1 MADTRKW
8 IKISL
13 DLPMHPKMLAVSVP
27 ARWLFMEMLCYCS
40 EYMTD
45 GVVPEVVAKR
55 LATNTA
61 SDTLSGLQSIMLSK
75 QLSKKAS
82 KMLSDL
88 LNAGLTELAEHLLN
102 ELKSNGDPA
111 TLIYENGA
119 YLIHDYL
126 DHQASR
132 KDIIALQERGRK
144 MAQARWGKKTDTKSN
159 ASSNAS
165 SNAQSNASS
174 NASSNAQ
181 SNAVSNAK
189 SNTDKD
195 KDIDN
200 YPPTPNGV
208 SPQGGKRA
216 TQKKPRKTSRLKPLP
231 PDWAPN
237 PTHARIALETG
248 VNLDTEAEK
257 FRDYLKASGK
267 TYVDHDAAF
276 RNWLRSP
283 YRNNAGH
290 AAPRYR
296 TQADQIERMFQVA
309 AASDAA
315 DQAAQ
320 DTAEIFTLPAPT
332 GGDAA

>member
-27 ARWLFMEMLCYCS
+27 ARWLFLEMLCYCS

-55 LATNTA
+55 LAANTA
-61 SDTLSGLQSIMLSK
+61 SDTLSNLLSIMLSNMPSTE
-75 QLSKKAS
+75 LSKELS
-82 KMLSDL
+82 KMLSTVLDACLPDL
-88 LNAGLTELAEHLLN
+88 ANQLLEELT
-102 ELKSNGDPA
+102 SNGDPA
-111 TLIYENGA
+111 TLSRDGDA
-119 YLIHDYL
+119 YIIHDYL

-132 KDIIALQERGRK
+132 KDVLARRKHLREAGRRGGLAK
-144 MAQARWGKKTDTKSN
+144 AKQ
-159 ASSNAS
+159 
-165 SNAQSNASS
+165 
-174 NASSNAQ
+174 
-181 SNAVSNAK
+181 NAK
-189 SNTDKD
+189 QDAKQNPSKMLSKTLSKGSSKNVADKD

-208 SPQGGKRA
+208 SPQGGKSER
-216 TQKKPRKTSRLKPLP
+216 KKPRKTSRPQPLP
-231 PDWAPN
+231 PDWVPN
-237 PTHARIALETG
+237 PTHARIALEVG
-248 VNLDTEAEK
+248 VDLDGEAEK

-283 YRNNAGH
+283 YRNNAVH
-290 AAPRYR
+290 ATPRYR
-296 TQADQIERMFQVA
+296 TQEDQIERMFQVA
-309 AASDAA
+309 AASDLA
-315 DQAAQ
+315 DQAAT
-320 DTAEIFTLPAPT
+320 DSAEIFTLPAPT

>member
-132 KDIIALQERGRK
+132 KDIIARQERLREAGRRGGLAK
-144 MAQARWGKKTDTKSN
+144 AKQ
-159 ASSNAS
+159 
-165 SNAQSNASS
+165 
-174 NASSNAQ
+174 
-181 SNAVSNAK
+181 NAK
-189 SNTDKD
+189 QDASKMLSKGSSKNLADKD
-195 KDIDN
+195 KDIDISKEKI
-200 YPPTPNGV
+200 YKKETEPLPAKTR
-208 SPQGGKRA
+208 KRA
-216 TQKKPRKTSRLKPLP
+216 VPLP
-231 PDWAPN
+231 ADWKPN
-237 PTHARIALETG
+237 PTHARIALERG
-248 VNLDTEAEK
+248 IDLEAQAEK
-257 FRDYLKASGK
+257 FRDYARAHGKA
-267 TYVDHDAAF
+267 YRDWDAGF

-283 YRNNAGH
+283 YVKPENSSTHYVSQGERV
-290 AAPRYR
+290 
-296 TQADQIERMFQVA
+296 ERMFKA
-309 AASDAA
+309 AANRQATQQQTQTQE
-315 DQAAQ
+315 DQQ
-320 DTAEIFTLPAPT
+320 ESVFGFLTST

>member
-13 DLPMHPKMLAVSVP
+13 DLPMHPKMLAVSAP

-45 GVVPEVVAKR
+45 GVVPDTVAKR

-61 SDTLSGLQSIMLSK
+61 SDTLSGLQSVMLSK
-75 QLSKKAS
+75 ELSKKAS

-111 TLIYENGA
+111 TLSYENDA

-126 DHQASR
+126 EHQASR
-132 KDIIALQERGRK
+132 KDIIARHERLREAGRRGGLARGKQDAKRSASK
-144 MAQARWGKKTDTKSN
+144 MLSKGSSETQA
-159 ASSNAS
+159 
-165 SNAQSNASS
+165 
-174 NASSNAQ
+174 
-181 SNAVSNAK
+181 
-189 SNTDKD
+189 DKD
-195 KDIDN
+195 IDIDN

-216 TQKKPRKTSRLKPLP
+216 TQKKPRKISRPKPLP
-231 PDWAPN
+231 PDWKPN

-283 YRNNAGH
+283 YRNNAGKP
-290 AAPRYR
+290 ATRYR
-296 TQADQIERMFQVA
+296 TQADQLERMFQVA
-309 AASDAA
+309 VASDAA
-315 DQAAQ
+315 DQATTTA
-320 DTAEIFTLPAPT
+320 AEIFELPAPT

>member
-55 LATNTA
+55 LASNTA

-75 QLSKKAS
+75 ELSKKAS

-88 LNAGLTELAEHLLN
+88 LNAVLTELAEHLLN

-111 TLIYENGA
+111 TLSYENGA

-132 KDIIALQERGRK
+132 KDVLARQKRLREAGRRGGLAK
-144 MAQARWGKKTDTKSN
+144 AKQNAKHNAKQN
-159 ASSNAS
+159 ASKMLSKVS
-165 SNAQSNASS
+165 SKNVA
-174 NASSNAQ
+174 
-181 SNAVSNAK
+181 
-189 SNTDKD
+189 DKD

-208 SPQGGKRA
+208 SPQGGKSER
-216 TQKKPRKTSRLKPLP
+216 KKPRKTSRLQPLP
-231 PDWAPN
+231 PDWVPN
-237 PTHARIALETG
+237 PTHARIALEVG
-248 VNLDTEAEK
+248 VDLDGEAEK

-283 YRNNAGH
+283 YHNNAGH

-296 TQADQIERMFQVA
+296 NQEDQLERMFQVA
-309 AASDAA
+309 AASDLA
-315 DQAAQ
+315 DQATT
-320 DTAEIFTLPAPT
+320 DSAEIFTLPAPT

>member
-55 LATNTA
+55 LAANTA

-75 QLSKKAS
+75 ELSKKAS

-111 TLIYENGA
+111 TLSYENGA

-132 KDIIALQERGRK
+132 KDVLARQKRLREAGRRGGLAKANRNAK
-144 MAQARWGKKTDTKSN
+144 HNAKQN
-159 ASSNAS
+159 ASKMLSKGS
-165 SNAQSNASS
+165 SKNVA
-174 NASSNAQ
+174 
-181 SNAVSNAK
+181 
-189 SNTDKD
+189 DKD

-208 SPQGGKRA
+208 SPQGGKSER
-216 TQKKPRKTSRLKPLP
+216 KKPRKTSRPQPLP
-231 PDWAPN
+231 PDWVPN
-237 PTHARIALETG
+237 PTHARIALEVG
-248 VNLDTEAEK
+248 VDLDGEAEK

-296 TQADQIERMFQVA
+296 NQEDQIERMFQVA
-309 AASDAA
+309 AASDLA
-315 DQAAQ
+315 DQAAT
-320 DTAEIFTLPAPT
+320 DSAEIFTLPAPT

>member
-1 MADTRKW
+1 MADPRKW

-61 SDTLSGLQSIMLSK
+61 SDTLSGLQSVMLSK
-75 QLSKKAS
+75 ELSKKAS

-88 LNAGLTELAEHLLN
+88 LSAGLTDLAEHLLN

-111 TLIYENGA
+111 TLSYENGA

-132 KDIIALQERGRK
+132 KDILARQERLREAGRRGGL
-144 MAQARWGKKTDTKSN
+144 ARGKQDAKRN
-159 ASSNAS
+159 ASKMLSKGLSETQA
-165 SNAQSNASS
+165 
-174 NASSNAQ
+174 
-181 SNAVSNAK
+181 
-189 SNTDKD
+189 DKD
-195 KDIDN
+195 IDIDN
-200 YPPTPNGV
+200 YPLTPNGV
-208 SPQGGKRA
+208 SPQGGERV
-216 TQKKPRKTSRLKPLP
+216 TQKKPRKTSRAKPLP
-231 PDWAPN
+231 ADWEPN

-248 VNLDTEAEK
+248 VNLDSEAEK

-296 TQADQIERMFQVA
+296 TQADQLERMFQVA
-309 AASDAA
+309 AASDLA
-315 DQAAQ
+315 DQAAS
-320 DTAEIFTLPAPT
+320 DSAEIFTLPAPT

>member
-61 SDTLSGLQSIMLSK
+61 SDTLSGLQSVMLSK
-75 QLSKKAS
+75 ELSKKAS

-102 ELKSNGDPA
+102 ELKSNGDPS
-111 TLIYENGA
+111 TLSYENGT

-132 KDIIALQERGRK
+132 KDILARQERLREAGRRGGLARGKQDAKRSASK
-144 MAQARWGKKTDTKSN
+144 MLSKGSSEIQA
-159 ASSNAS
+159 
-165 SNAQSNASS
+165 
-174 NASSNAQ
+174 
-181 SNAVSNAK
+181 
-189 SNTDKD
+189 DKD
-195 KDIDN
+195 KDISKEKI
-200 YPPTPNGV
+200 YKKETEPLPAKTR
-208 SPQGGKRA
+208 KRA
-216 TQKKPRKTSRLKPLP
+216 VPLP
-231 PDWAPN
+231 ADWKPN
-237 PTHARIALETG
+237 PTHARIALERG
-248 VNLDTEAEK
+248 IDLEAQAEK
-257 FRDYLKASGK
+257 FRDYARAHGKA
-267 TYVDHDAAF
+267 YRDWDAGF
-276 RNWLRSP
+276 RNWLRSDYTKP
-283 YRNNAGH
+283 ENLS
-290 AAPRYR
+290 PRYR
-296 TQADQIERMFQVA
+296 TQEDQIERMFQVA
-309 AASDAA
+309 AASDLA
-315 DQAAQ
+315 DQAAT
-320 DTAEIFTLPAPT
+320 DSAEIFTLPAPT

>member
-13 DLPMHPKMLAVSVP
+13 DLPMHPKILAVSVP

-61 SDTLSGLQSIMLSK
+61 SDTLSGLQSVMLSK
-75 QLSKKAS
+75 ELSKKAS

-111 TLIYENGA
+111 TLSYENGA

-132 KDIIALQERGRK
+132 KDIIARQERLREAGRRGGLAK
-144 MAQARWGKKTDTKSN
+144 AKH
-159 ASSNAS
+159 
-165 SNAQSNASS
+165 
-174 NASSNAQ
+174 
-181 SNAVSNAK
+181 NAK
-189 SNTDKD
+189 QNPSKMLSKGSSKNVADKD
-195 KDIDN
+195 KDKDN
-200 YPPTPNGV
+200 YPPTPYGV

-216 TQKKPRKTSRLKPLP
+216 PEKKPRKTSRPKPLP
-231 PDWAPN
+231 ADWEPN
-237 PTHARIALETG
+237 PTHARIALEAG
-248 VNLDTEAEK
+248 VNLDSEAEK

-283 YRNNAGH
+283 YRNNAGKP
-290 AAPRYR
+290 ATRYR
-296 TQADQIERMFQVA
+296 TQADQLERMFQVA
-309 AASDAA
+309 VASDAA
-315 DQAAQ
+315 DQATTTA
-320 DTAEIFTLPAPT
+320 AEIFELPAST

>member
-1 MADTRKW
+1 MADPRKW

-75 QLSKKAS
+75 ELSKKTS

-111 TLIYENGA
+111 TLSYENGA

-132 KDIIALQERGRK
+132 KDILARQERLREAGRRGGLARGKQDAKRSASK
-144 MAQARWGKKTDTKSN
+144 MLGKGSSETQA
-159 ASSNAS
+159 
-165 SNAQSNASS
+165 
-174 NASSNAQ
+174 
-181 SNAVSNAK
+181 
-189 SNTDKD
+189 DKD
-195 KDIDN
+195 IDIDN
-200 YPPTPNGV
+200 YPLTPNGV

-216 TQKKPRKTSRLKPLP
+216 TQKKPRKTSRAKPLP
-231 PDWAPN
+231 PDWEPN

-248 VNLDTEAEK
+248 VNLDTEVEK

-296 TQADQIERMFQVA
+296 TQADQLERMFQVA
-309 AASDAA
+309 VASDAA
-315 DQAAQ
+315 DQA
-320 DTAEIFTLPAPT
+320 TPSSAEIFELPAPT